1 MKKGGILCRF
11 ICVLGKASRLNALVD
26 NVYVIFLSAPLVKLQ
41 QCTEASPD
49 SSGDC
54 VKLLDNTLGKQFVR
68 DFNDSH
74 FTTKHRSTKSYEI
87 DTFYNS
93 FPLVKRKLPTREG
106 I

>member
-26 NVYVIFLSAPLVKLQ
+26 NVYVIFLSAPLVKLR

-54 VKLLDNTLGKQFVR
+54 VKRLDNTLGKQFVR
-68 DFNDSH
+68 NFNDSH
-74 FTTKHRSTKSYEI
+74 SPQKI
-87 DTFYNS
+87 DPQKAMRLTLFITY
-93 FPLVKRKLPTREG
+93 FLW
-106 I
+106 

>member
-26 NVYVIFLSAPLVKLQ
+26 NVYVIFLSAPLVKLR

-74 FTTKHRSTKSYEI
+74 FTTKHRSTKAMRLTLFITY
-87 DTFYNS
+87 F
-93 FPLVKRKLPTREG
+93 LW
-106 I
+106 